1 MYKVPEVLM
10 LRRKCK
16 IGFIALYKVQKQ
28 KDRIALQE
36 VQNKEIVLLYLLT
49 YSLHGAESFLRSELV
64 LQLIKKFPAF
74 YGTPKFIT
82 VLTSARH
89 LSLSWANSIQSP
101 QPIPTSWRSILILS
115 SHLRLG
121 LPNGLFPSGFPHQ
134 NLVHNSPFL
143 HMCHMPRPSHSSR
156 FYQPYNIGR
165 AVQIVK

>member
-1 MYKVPEVLM
+1 M
-10 LRRKCK
+10 LRRKRK

-89 LSLSWANSIQSP
+89 LSLS
-101 QPIPTSWRSILILS
+101 
-115 SHLRLG
+115 
-121 LPNGLFPSGFPHQ
+121 
-134 NLVHNSPFL
+134 
-143 HMCHMPRPSHSSR
+143 
-156 FYQPYNIGR
+156 
-165 AVQIVK
+165 

>member
-1 MYKVPEVLM
+1 M

-74 YGTPKFIT
+74 YGTHCNWSCMIEATPSTPSQREWSTKTGTQPEIYFLVRFLHLLIT
-82 VLTSARH
+82 YLYCSAVISIPVKYPH
-89 LSLSWANSIQSP
+89 LQCTLISHSIQY
-101 QPIPTSWRSILILS
+101 TC
-115 SHLRLG
+115 SH
-121 LPNGLFPSGFPHQ
+121 
-134 NLVHNSPFL
+134 
-143 HMCHMPRPSHSSR
+143 
-156 FYQPYNIGR
+156 
-165 AVQIVK
+165 A